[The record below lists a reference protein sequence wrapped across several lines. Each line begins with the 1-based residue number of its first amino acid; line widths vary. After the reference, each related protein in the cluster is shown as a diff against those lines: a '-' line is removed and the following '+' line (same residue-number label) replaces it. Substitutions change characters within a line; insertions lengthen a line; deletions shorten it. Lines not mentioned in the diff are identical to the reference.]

1 MSVTLRRLAAATV
14 VLMYLVLVLG
24 ALVTNTG
31 SGQGCGA
38 SWPLCNGRAFPLPNF
53 HTMVEY
59 SHRLVVTLAT
69 VLVLALAVVA
79 WFRPGPGRRNRWFAG
94 MAVFFLFA
102 EAGIGGAAVIWPQ
115 PPALLATHFG
125 ISLLSYSGV
134 FLLAMSVDLEGASDR
149 TAAGAPAPAATAAP
163 TARAELARFSRLTWF
178 LLLYTLG
185 LTYSGAYVRHTGSF
199 CAGWPL
205 CAGAAVPSPS
215 SPEFP
220 QFVHRLLAG
229 LLLVGLFILWRQA
242 VALVRSQPGQAA
254 PELAAGAAWALAFG
268 LLQALSGLVVVATGM
283 SVLSAMVHSA
293 ILPLLFSAE
302 LYLAFRMS
310 LLRGPGTAVSG
321 GGSRPER
328 QVPGRMGE
336 ARV

>member
-1 MSVTLRRLAAATV
+1 
-14 VLMYLVLVLG
+14 MYLVLVMG

-38 SWPLCNGRAFPLPNF
+38 SWPLCNGRAFPVPNF

-59 SHRLVVTLAT
+59 SHRLVVSLAT
-69 VLVLALAVVA
+69 LSVLALAASA
-79 WFRPGPGRRNRWFAG
+79 WFRPGPRARNRWFAG

-125 ISLLSYSGV
+125 LSLLAYSGV
-134 FLLAMSVDLEGASDR
+134 FLLAISVGLEMASQG
-149 TAAGAPAPAATAAP
+149 TPAAGAPSP
-163 TARAELARFSRLTWF
+163 RADLAGLRRLTWF

-185 LTYSGAYVRHTGSF
+185 LVYSGAYVRHVGSF

-205 CAGAAVPSPS
+205 CAGSAVPSPS

-229 LLLVGLFILWRQA
+229 LLIVGLFTLWRQA
-242 VALVRSQPGQAA
+242 LAYARAHPAEAA

-268 LLQALSGLVVVATGM
+268 ILQALSGLIVVATGM
-283 SVLSAMVHSA
+283 SVLAAMLHAA

-302 LYLAFRMS
+302 LYVALRLS
-310 LLRGPGTAVSG
+310 LWRAPATAAASATVAG
-321 GGSRPER
+321 RPILPR
-328 QVPGRMGE
+328 
-336 ARV
+336 